1 MNATFPTSTGP
12 GASPGRFRSRP
23 APVPVGVGRWTPALS
38 QVFHPDLHCHP
49 VVSVLRHPLGQVGVA
64 VALTAGWIALFV
76 TGTGPGTV
84 PTVFVSGLAILGASF
99 LLAWGAE
106 TAEKDVPRAF
116 AIAVLAVL
124 AVAPEY
130 AVDALYAWNAGG
142 GGATAEACTGL
153 TAEQVEAQTTG
164 LAEACHDANLAIANM
179 TGANRILIG
188 IGWAGIAVFT
198 VWRAVTTRDPAVE
211 RRDGWLASAVTLDR
225 DIATEISFLF
235 LATAWAFV
243 VPLGGGIGAL
253 DTLFLVGLY
262 VAYIGL
268 VLKSDV
274 ETSEHTVGV
283 PKYLQGWA
291 RPWRPLVVV
300 ALFCYSGAII
310 FTAVEPF
317 AHGLEEI
324 GIQNGIPE
332 FFMIQWVAPLA
343 SESPELIVV
352 AVLVNKAR
360 STAGFNALI
369 SSKLNQWTLLIGTIA
384 VVYSLALGTYGVL
397 PFDARQGAEIWIT
410 AGQSFFALAILC
422 NFEISIREALVLF
435 FLFVSQVLIEFALI
449 REFLVLPVSS
459 HDILLVYTAVYLV
472 AGTALFVQRRRALAL
487 LVGLAGDAVRTAVG
501 REPIHVERAN

>member
-1 MNATFPTSTGP
+1 M
-12 GASPGRFRSRP
+12 
-23 APVPVGVGRWTPALS
+23 
-38 QVFHPDLHCHP
+38 Q
-49 VVSVLRHPLGQVGVA
+49 VA
-64 VALTAGWIALFV
+64 VALALTVGWIYLFLSGTEVGNV
-76 TGTGPGTV
+76 TTV
-84 PTVFVSGLAILGASF
+84 AVSGLAVLGASF

-130 AVDALYAWNAGG
+130 AVDALYAWNAGA
-142 GGATAEACTGL
+142 GGATTEACSRL
-153 TAEQVEAQTTG
+153 SAQAIEASATP
-164 LAEACHDANLAIANM
+164 LARACHDANLAIANM

-198 VWRAVTTRDPAVE
+198 VWRAAKTQDPAVTK
-211 RRDGWLASAVTLDR
+211 RDGFLQDAVQLDT

-235 LATAWAFV
+235 LATMWAFL
-243 VPLGGGIGAL
+243 VPFGGGIGIL

-268 VLKSDV
+268 VLKSDI
-274 ETSEHTVGV
+274 EHSEHTVGV
-283 PKYLQGWA
+283 PKYFQEWSL
-291 RPWRPLVVV
+291 PWRPLVVL
-300 ALFCYSGAII
+300 ALFGYSGAMI

-324 GIQNGIPE
+324 GVANGIPE

-384 VVYSLALGTYGVL
+384 VVYSIALGGYGVL
-397 PFDARQGAEIWIT
+397 PFDTRQGAEIWIT
-410 AGQSFFALAILC
+410 AAQSFFALAILV
-422 NFEISIREALVLF
+422 NFEISIREAVGLF
-435 FLFVSQVLIEFALI
+435 ALFISQVILEFAII
-449 REFLVLPVSS
+449 RDLVTLPISS
-459 HDILLVYTAVYLV
+459 HDLLLAYTGLYIII
-472 AGTALFVQRRRALAL
+472 GIALFVQRREALKHL
-487 LVGLAGDAVRTAVG
+487 FGLAGDAVRTAMG
-501 REPIHVERAN
+501 REPVYPENAD

>member
-1 MNATFPTSTGP
+1 LAQV
-12 GASPGRFRSRP
+12 A
-23 APVPVGVGRWTPALS
+23 AAAL
-38 QVFHPDLHCHP
+38 
-49 VVSVLRHPLGQVGVA
+49 
-64 VALTAGWIALFV
+64 LTVGWIAVVVL
-76 TGTGPGTV
+76 GIDLGTV
-84 PTVFVSGLAILGASF
+84 ATVGVSGLAVLGSSF

-130 AVDALYAWNAGG
+130 AVDALYAWNAGA
-142 GGATAEACTGL
+142 GGATAEACSQL
-153 TAEQVEAQTTG
+153 TSSQIEASATS
-164 LAEACHDANLAIANM
+164 LARACHDANLAIANM

-198 VWRAVTTRDPAVE
+198 VWRAATTRDPAVVK
-211 RRDGWLASAVTLDR
+211 RDGIMNDAVTLDR

-235 LATAWAFV
+235 LATAWAFL
-243 VPLGGGIGAL
+243 VPLGGGIGLL

-262 VAYIGL
+262 VTYIGL
-268 VLKSDV
+268 VLKSDI
-274 ETSEHTVGV
+274 EPSEHTVGV
-283 PKYLQGWA
+283 PNYFQKWSK
-291 RPWRPLVVV
+291 PWRPMVVI
-300 ALFCYSGAII
+300 ALFLYSGALI

-384 VVYSLALGTYGVL
+384 VVYSIALGRYGTL
-397 PFDARQGAEIWIT
+397 PFDARQAAEIWIT
-410 AGQSFFALAILC
+410 AAQSYFALAILC
-422 NFEISIREALVLF
+422 NFEISIREAVL
-435 FLFVSQVLIEFALI
+435 LFSLFISQVLLEFAIIRDLI
-449 REFLVLPVSS
+449 ALPISG
-459 HDILLVYTAVYLV
+459 HDLLLVYTAVYLV
-472 AGTALFVQRRRALAL
+472 AGTALFIARRRALKEL
-487 LVGLAGDAVRTAVG
+487 FGLAGDAFRSALG
-501 REPIHVERAN
+501 REPIHADRAD